1 MFFDENG
8 ILDLDRMVCQN
19 PSFRKIMEDGIITE
33 DELKEQSDKIINML
47 HDMEAKYTQN
57 ELEEIKELLTE
68 TSVLYA
74 IYQQFYIQSNN

>member
-1 MFFDENG
+1 
-8 ILDLDRMVCQN
+8 
-19 PSFRKIMEDGIITE
+19 MEDGIITE

>member
-8 ILDLDRMVCQN
+8 ILDIDGMVCQN
-19 PSFRKIMEDGIITE
+19 PSFRKIMQDGIVTE
-33 DELKEQSDKIINML
+33 DELKGQSDKIINML

>member
-1 MFFDENG
+1 
-8 ILDLDRMVCQN
+8 
-19 PSFRKIMEDGIITE
+19 
-33 DELKEQSDKIINML
+33 ML